1 MSLADLS
8 IRRPVFAW
16 MLMAAMMIFGYINF
30 STLGVSQNPDI
41 DFPYVNISVNL
52 EGASPEV
59 MESEVADV
67 IENAVMGVEGLVDL
81 SSTARY
87 GQASINLEFD
97 LDRDV
102 DAALQEVQSRVSQV
116 LRRLPDNIEAP
127 VISKSNPED
136 QPILWLGV
144 SGDVPFRELMT
155 YTRDKI
161 IPSFQLVSGVGDVF
175 FGGYLEPEVRI
186 WVDLKKLASYELTV
200 DDLTGTLDTE
210 HVEYPA
216 GYLQRGE
223 KEFTLRILGEAKT
236 VEEIG
241 DLLIT
246 RRGGGINYSRIRI
259 KDVARVE
266 RGTEDIRRFSRVM
279 GKTAVGIGVR
289 KQRGVN
295 AVEVAKAIRAKIEE
309 MKPSLPKEYTIGIN
323 YDGTKIIE
331 ESVHELNFE
340 LVLAA
345 LLTGVVCFLFFGS
358 ISSTFNIL
366 LAIPT
371 SILGSFIAFKFFGFT
386 LNTFTLLAL
395 ILSVGIVV
403 DDAIMVLENI
413 MRHKAMGKSSV
424 EAARDGAN
432 QVTFTAVAATF
443 SIVAIFLPVA
453 FMQGLI
459 GKFFFQFGVTLS
471 IAVVLSLIEA
481 LTLTPMRAAE
491 FKSMKE
497 THGIIEPLL
506 EATKRF
512 YSRTLITAMRHKAIV
527 VIVACLVFG
536 GSFFFVTRLNRE
548 FVPSQDLGLFIV
560 RLEAK
565 VGSSFE
571 FTDEMVKKAEAKFAG
586 IPEIE
591 RYFVSIGGMGGG
603 VNSAMAFITLK
614 DRKERK
620 FSQASVMQ
628 KVRTAVSDIKG
639 LKVIVQDPSQ
649 QGLGPRSRGPIEF
662 SVRGPEWETLVATTK
677 KLQEELEK
685 DKRFIDVDSNYDEGQ
700 PELKVYPDRE
710 KAAQFGVSVAEI
722 GKVVSE
728 LIGGS
733 DIGKFTEAGRRIDVR
748 LRLEDEYRMSPED
761 ILKLS
766 VRNNRG
772 EMVPLSRLVKVEEKT
787 TLVSITRQ
795 QRERAINIYSN
806 ISPGASQ
813 GAMLDHIES
822 LRSTLPKGYSIVM
835 SGSSKTFSETMRS
848 LVISLVLGILIAY
861 MILASQYNS
870 FIHPVTVLLALPFS
884 LTGAWFMLWLWGE
897 SLNMYSMIGLLLL
910 MGLVKKNS
918 IMLVDFA
925 NQVREEDKLSPEEAM
940 VKAGPIR
947 LRPIIM
953 TSVTMIT
960 ASIPSVMGL
969 GPGSETRIPMSLAV
983 IGGVTVS
990 TVFTL
995 YVIPVAYT
1003 LFSHFERQSPKENIA
1018 K

>member
-1 MSLADLS
+1 
-8 IRRPVFAW
+8 
-16 MLMAAMMIFGYINF
+16 MAAMMIFGYISF
-30 STLGVSQNPDI
+30 RSLGVSQNPDI
-41 DFPYVNISVNL
+41 DFPYVNISVSL

-87 GQASINLEFD
+87 GSANISLEFD
-97 LDRDV
+97 LDRNV

-116 LRRLPDNIEAP
+116 LRRLPKNVDAP

-161 IPSFQLVSGVGDVF
+161 IPSFQLVPGVGDVF
-175 FGGYLEPEVRI
+175 FGGFLDPEVRI
-186 WVDLKKLASYELTV
+186 WVDLKKLRSYELSV
-200 DDLTGTLDTE
+200 GDLTSTLDTE

-216 GYLQRGE
+216 GYMQKGE
-223 KEFTLRILGEAKT
+223 KEYTLRILGEAKT

-241 DLLIT
+241 NLYIAK
-246 RRGGGINYSRIRI
+246 RGGSINYSKIRI

-266 RGTEDIRRFSRVM
+266 RGTEDIRRFSRIM
-279 GKTAVGIGVR
+279 GVTAVGIGVR

-295 AVEVAKAIRAKIEE
+295 AVEVAKAVRKKIAEL
-309 MKPSLPKEYTIGIN
+309 KPTLPKAYDIGVN
-323 YDGTKIIE
+323 YDGTKVIE
-331 ESVHELNFE
+331 ESVRELNFE
-340 LVLAA
+340 LILAA
-345 LLTGVVCFLFFGS
+345 LLTGFVCFLFFGS
-358 ISSTFNIL
+358 VSSTFNIL

-371 SILGSFIAFKFFGFT
+371 SILGAFIAFKMFGFT

-413 MRHKAMGKSSV
+413 MRHRAMGKSGV

-432 QVTFTAVAATF
+432 QVTFTAVAATL
-443 SIVAIFLPVA
+443 SIIAIFLPVA
-453 FMQGLI
+453 FMKGII
-459 GKFFFQFGVTLS
+459 GKFFFQFGITLS
-471 IAVVLSLIEA
+471 IAVFLSLIEA
-481 LTLTPMRAAE
+481 LTLTPMRASE
-491 FKSMKE
+491 FLGRKE
-497 THGIIEPLL
+497 KHGILDPAIQALN
-506 EATKRF
+506 RF
-512 YSRTLITAMRHKAIV
+512 YSRTLATALRHKFIVIV
-527 VIVACLVFG
+527 VALSVFG
-536 GSFFFVTRLNRE
+536 GSFFFVSRLNRE
-548 FVPSQDLGLFIV
+548 FVPSQDLGIFMV
-560 RLEAK
+560 RLESK

-571 FTDEMVKKAEAKFAG
+571 YTDELIKVAEEKLKT

-591 RYFVSIGGMGGG
+591 KYFVSIGGMGGG
-603 VNSAMAFITLK
+603 VNSGMAFVTLK
-614 DRKERK
+614 DRKER
-620 FSQASVMQ
+620 SANQSVVMG
-628 KVRTAVSDIKG
+628 KVRKLLAEVKG

-649 QGLGPRSRGPIEF
+649 QGMGPRSRGPIEF
-662 SVRGPEWETLVATTK
+662 SVRGPEWDTLVTVTNQIK
-677 KLQEELEK
+677 DELSK
-685 DKRFIDVDSNYDEGQ
+685 DDRFLDVDTNYNEGQ
-700 PELKVYPDRE
+700 PELKIYPDRE
-710 KAAQFGVSVAEI
+710 KAAQLGVSVAEI
-722 GKVVSE
+722 GHVISV

-733 DIGKFTEAGRRIDVR
+733 DIGKFTEDGRRIDVR
-748 LRLEDEYRMSPED
+748 MRLEDEYRLTPED

-772 EMVPLSRLVKVEEKT
+772 ELVELSRLVRVEEKT

-795 QRERAINIYSN
+795 QRERAINVYSN
-806 ISPGASQ
+806 IKPGASQ
-813 GAMLDHIES
+813 GAMLEHIETLRKKLPRNYS
-822 LRSTLPKGYSIVM
+822 LVM
-835 SGSSKTFSETMRS
+835 SGSSKTFSETMSS
-848 LVISLVLGILIAY
+848 LVIALVLGILIAY

-870 FIHPVTVLLALPFS
+870 FIHPITVLLALPFS
-884 LTGAWFMLWLWGE
+884 LTGAWFLLWAWGS

-925 NQVREEDKLSPEEAM
+925 NQVRKEEGLSPSEAM
-940 VKAGPIR
+940 QKAGPVR

-953 TSVTMIT
+953 TSLTMIT
-960 ASIPSVMGL
+960 ASLPSVIGL

-995 YVIPVAYT
+995 YVIPVAYSV
-1003 LFSHFERQSPKENIA
+1003 LSRLERK
-1018 K
+1018 KR